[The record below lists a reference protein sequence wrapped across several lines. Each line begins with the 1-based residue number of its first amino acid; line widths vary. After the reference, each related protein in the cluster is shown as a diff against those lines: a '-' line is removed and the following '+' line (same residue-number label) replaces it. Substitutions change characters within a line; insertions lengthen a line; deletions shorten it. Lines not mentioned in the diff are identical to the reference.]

1 MVSNFSVSSANE
13 EITKPAITPSLLK
26 TGSNQQVRLSEKP
39 DLASFSPGKV
49 SAGSLVISSI
59 DPRGISSTVLSN
71 ESLNLR
77 NSSRGSRGREISFD
91 RKNRSFIY
99 SSGKRGLLEDL
110 SIEEQLLMME
120 ILQRSKGAKD
130 PFHKSIN
137 TLKKLPFIE
146 SPLSKLKL
154 FFDTLSLIIEEIRDY
169 YCEVCLKRYQFCFDL
184 DIQIIKTIFIY
195 VVIKAKLTSVLVQ
208 LKIVKNFVVSAA
220 LLESEKI
227 YFIIQGVIDYL
238 NEQHHSS

>member
-1 MVSNFSVSSANE
+1 MSNFSISSAHE
-13 EITKPAITPSLLK
+13 EKIKPAITPNLLK
-26 TGSNQQVRLSEKP
+26 ATSNHQVRLSEKP
-39 DLASFSPGKV
+39 ELANSSPGKYT
-49 SAGSLVISSI
+49 SNSLLNTSV

-71 ESLNLR
+71 ESLTLR

-120 ILQRSKGAKD
+120 VLSRSKSAKD

-154 FFDTLSLIIEEIRDY
+154 FFETLSSIIEEIRDY
-169 YCEVCLKRYQFCFDL
+169 YCEVSLKRYQCFFDL

-195 VVIKAKLTSVLVQ
+195 VVIKAKMTSLLVQ
-208 LKIVKNFVVSAA
+208 LKIVKNFVASAA
-220 LLESEKI
+220 LLESDKI

-238 NEQHHSS
+238 NEQHTGS